1 MKKISKVI
9 VYYQDGT
16 FEELVSNTNPTPKT
30 DWYPPSSPVYGPIV
44 NPNPWAPQ
52 TPLNPNVITC
62 KMADGSTHEIK
73 LDGPITAYATNQT

>member
-9 VYYQDGT
+9 VYYDDGT
-16 FEELVSNTNPTPKT
+16 FQEINQTNPLAPNPI
-30 DWYPPSSPVYGPIV
+30 WNPPSPVYGPIV

-62 KMADGSTHEIK
+62 KMADGTTKEMK